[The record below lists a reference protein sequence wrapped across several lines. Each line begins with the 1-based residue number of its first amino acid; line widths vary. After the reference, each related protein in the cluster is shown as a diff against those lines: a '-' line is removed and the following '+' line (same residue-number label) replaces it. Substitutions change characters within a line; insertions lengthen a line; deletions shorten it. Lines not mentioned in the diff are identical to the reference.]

1 MREMRVQSLGWEDAL
16 EKERLSDFTSFFL
29 YYMPGAYVK
38 YFIGF
43 SLVSSHKSLMRSLL
57 VFLDFD
63 EESKAQRVKLFK
75 VTQLINY

>member
-1 MREMRVQSLGWEDAL
+1 
-16 EKERLSDFTSFFL
+16 
-29 YYMPGAYVK
+29 MPGAYVK

-43 SLVSSHKSLMRSLL
+43 SLVNSHKSLMRSLL

-63 EESKAQRVKLFK
+63 EESKAQRVKLLK